1 MRFQLSSCKRRGV
14 APVIGNILLIAIAVV
29 GGTIIFTF
37 SGGFVSSAQI
47 GGFIPVEALTVDGF
61 DARTVSTLQAHN
73 GNNML
78 TDSGGNSNSFK
89 EIDERIAIYLRSDST
104 NPIVI
109 SELSFAG
116 TKYGYVQVSSGTL
129 GAYTSSDLPM
139 GNYTILTKTS
149 PDSLMQSESPLIQ
162 PGQTVTIVL
171 DLESDI
177 KVGRS
182 AQINIRTTNGNAFVG
197 TVHVGQQSG

>member
-1 MRFQLSSCKRRGV
+1 LM
-14 APVIGNILLIAIAVV
+14 AIAVV

-47 GGFIPVEALTVDGF
+47 GGFIPVEALTVDGY
-61 DARTVSTLQAHN
+61 DARTITTLQAHN

-89 EIDERIAIYLRSDST
+89 EADERIAIYLRSDST
-104 NPIVI
+104 NTIAI

-116 TKYGYVQVSSGTL
+116 TEYEYVQASSGTL
-129 GAYTSSDLPM
+129 GTYFSGDVPI
-139 GNYTILTKTS
+139 GNYTILTNTV
-149 PDSLMQSESPLIQ
+149 PDSLLQSESPLIQ

-182 AQINIRTTNGNAFVG
+182 AQINVRTTNGNVFVG
-197 TVHVGQQSG
+197 TVNVGQQSG